1 MAIDIGRREFISVL
15 GGAAAAWPLT
25 AQAQQPTSPRRIGV
39 LISYNKDD
47 QEIQDWLAIFHL
59 TLGKLGWTQGQNIK
73 FEYRWTGNDP
83 NLLEQAAKELVTL
96 QPDLILSLSSPTTVF
111 VLKHTRTIPVVFVN
125 VVDPVGQGFVASL
138 SHPGGNATGLVNL
151 EPSMAGKWLGLLKQV
166 VPNLT
171 RVAIPFNPVS
181 APYADLYLNYFRS
194 TAPSFGIEV
203 IPGSVADVS
212 ALEAFVAAQGREP
225 NTGIIPMPSAFS
237 SGHSTEL
244 GAMMTRYRLPAVYP
258 IRSFAAAGGLMAY
271 GNDVADNYRRA
282 AALVGRILKGEKPSE
297 LPVQFPIKFE
307 LVINLK
313 TAKALGLEIPAQL
326 LATADEVIE

>member
-1 MAIDIGRREFISVL
+1 MRRREFVTLL
-15 GGAAAAWPLT
+15 GGIAAAWPLT
-25 AQAQQPTSPRRIGV
+25 AQAQQPAGVRRVGV

-47 QEIQDWLAIFHL
+47 QEVQDWLATFHD

-83 NLLEQAAKELVTL
+83 NLLEQAAKDLVTL
-96 QPDLILSLSSPTTVF
+96 QPDVILSLSSPTTVF
-111 VLKHTRTIPVVFVN
+111 VLKQTRTIPVVFVN

-166 VPNLT
+166 VPKLT
-171 RVAIPFNPVS
+171 RIAIPFNPVS

-194 TAPSFGIEV
+194 TAPSFDVEV
-203 IPGSVADVS
+203 IPGSVADVP
-212 ALEAFVAAQGREP
+212 ALEAFVAAQAREP

-244 GAMMTRYRLPAVYP
+244 GAMTTRYRLPAVYP
-258 IRSFAAAGGLMAY
+258 IRSFAEAGGLMAY
-271 GNDVADNYRRA
+271 GNDVSDNYRRA
-282 AALVGRILKGEKPSE
+282 AALVDRILKGEKPSE

-307 LVINLK
+307 FVINLK
-313 TAKALGLEIPAQL
+313 TAKALALEIPAQL
-326 LATADEVIE
+326 LATADDVIE

>member
-1 MAIDIGRREFISVL
+1 MRRRDVIVL
-15 GGAAAAWPLT
+15 LSGTAVAWPLPT
-25 AQAQQPTSPRRIGV
+25 RAQQQPAGLRRVGV

-47 QEIQDWLAIFHL
+47 QEVQDWLATFND
-59 TLGKLGWTQGQNIK
+59 TLAKLGWIQGQNIK

-83 NLLEQAAKELVTL
+83 NLLEQAAKELVTD

-111 VLKHTRTIPVVFVN
+111 VLKQTRTIPVVFVN

-166 VPNLT
+166 APKLT
-171 RVAIPFNPVS
+171 RVAIPFNRVS

-203 IPGSVADVS
+203 IPGSVADVP

-225 NTGIIPMPSAFS
+225 NTGLIPMPSAFS

-244 GAMMTRYRLPAVYP
+244 GAMTTRYRLPAVYP
-258 IRSFAAAGGLMAY
+258 IRSFAEAGGLMAY
-271 GNDVADNYRRA
+271 GNDVSDNYRRA
-282 AALVGRILKGEKPSE
+282 AALVDRILKGEKPSE

-326 LATADEVIE
+326 LATADDVIE

>member
-1 MAIDIGRREFISVL
+1 VRRRDFITLLSGTAV
-15 GGAAAAWPLT
+15 AWPLPT
-25 AQAQQPTSPRRIGV
+25 RAQQQPTGLRRVGV

-47 QEIQDWLAIFHL
+47 QEVQDWLATFHD

-73 FEYRWTGNDP
+73 FEYRWAGNDA

-111 VLKHTRTIPVVFVN
+111 VLKQTRTIPVVFVN

-166 VPNLT
+166 VPKLT

-203 IPGSVADVS
+203 VPGSVADVA

-244 GAMMTRYRLPAVYP
+244 GAMMARYRLPAVYP
-258 IRSFAAAGGLMAY
+258 VRSFAVAGGLMAY

-282 AALVGRILKGEKPSE
+282 AVLVDRILKGEKPSE
-297 LPVQFPIKFE
+297 LPVQFPVKFE

-313 TAKALGLEIPAQL
+313 TAKALDLQVPAQL
-326 LATADEVIE
+326 LATADDVIE

>member
-1 MAIDIGRREFISVL
+1 MRRREFITLL
-15 GGAAAAWPLT
+15 GSIAAAWPLT
-25 AQAQQPTSPRRIGV
+25 AQAQQSAGVRRVGV
-39 LISYNKDD
+39 LISYNKEDR
-47 QEIQDWLAIFHL
+47 EVQDWLATFHD

-83 NLLEQAAKELVTL
+83 NLLEQAAKDLVTL

-111 VLKHTRTIPVVFVN
+111 VLKQTRTIPVVFVN

-166 VPNLT
+166 VPKLT
-171 RVAIPFNPVS
+171 RIAIPFNPVS
-181 APYADLYLNYFRS
+181 APYADLYLDYFRS
-194 TAPSFGIEV
+194 TAPSFDVEV
-203 IPGSVADVS
+203 IPGSVADVP
-212 ALEAFVAAQGREP
+212 ALEAFVAAQAREP

-244 GAMMTRYRLPAVYP
+244 GAMTTRYRLPAVYP
-258 IRSFAAAGGLMAY
+258 IRSFAEAGGLMAY
-271 GNDVADNYRRA
+271 GNDVSDNYRRA
-282 AALVGRILKGEKPSE
+282 AALVDRILKGERPSE

-313 TAKALGLEIPAQL
+313 TAKALALEIPAQL

>member
-1 MAIDIGRREFISVL
+1 MHWES
-15 GGAAAAWPLT
+15 
-25 AQAQQPTSPRRIGV
+25 
-39 LISYNKDD
+39 
-47 QEIQDWLAIFHL
+47 
-59 TLGKLGWTQGQNIK
+59 LGWTQGQNIK

-111 VLKHTRTIPVVFVN
+111 VLKQTRTIPVVFVN

-166 VPNLT
+166 VPKLT

-194 TAPSFGIEV
+194 TAPSFGVEV
-203 IPGSVADVS
+203 IPGSVADVP
-212 ALEAFVAAQGREP
+212 ALEAFVGAQGREP

-258 IRSFAAAGGLMAY
+258 VRSFAAAGGLMAY

-282 AALVGRILKGEKPSE
+282 AALVDRILKRREAQASFPSNS
-297 LPVQFPIKFE
+297 QSSS
-307 LVINLK
+307 NW
-313 TAKALGLEIPAQL
+313 
-326 LATADEVIE
+326 